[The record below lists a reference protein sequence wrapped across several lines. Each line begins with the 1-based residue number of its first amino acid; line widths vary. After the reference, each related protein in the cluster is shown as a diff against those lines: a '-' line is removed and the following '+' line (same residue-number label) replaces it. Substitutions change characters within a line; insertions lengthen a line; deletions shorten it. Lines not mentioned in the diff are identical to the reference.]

1 MQNRHY
7 GFSGPDA
14 PSVVQH
20 APFGYLYLGLVAAML
35 CMSTAVNAEED
46 PEGSLD
52 LFGDFRLRLEQD
64 WDSLQG
70 DGTKRDD
77 RLRLR
82 IRLRGGFE
90 YHIDSN
96 WSVKI
101 QARSGPDLSQQSPHV
116 TIHDFDGG
124 STGPYEFNL
133 DYWLVR
139 YRQGGFEAWA
149 GRNLPSYLHQDDLFI
164 FDNVTYAGA
173 GGSYTWDLDANSIYL
188 SFNVVALPVGMRD
201 FVGEAL
207 ISQLA
212 WQRRFGESVFSAGVG
227 YRMSNGDPDDPVGET
242 LLTGNSARDYREW
255 NLQLQYRT
263 ELFNRPLLLGVDV
276 MHNAADYDSAPADS
290 FTGFHRN
297 DVNGFVVEALL
308 GGKDPGDWQF
318 GYFYSNVDALA
329 SNSSYVQD
337 DWVRWGNANQ
347 VRATN
352 LRGSEFRVLYTW
364 RENFNVFARLFLV
377 DAVDLL
383 EPGDTTRETGNR
395 FRIEINWSF

>member
-1 MQNRHY
+1 M
-7 GFSGPDA
+7 
-14 PSVVQH
+14 VVSM
-20 APFGYLYLGLVAAML
+20 PGAAAANHE
-35 CMSTAVNAEED
+35 ST
-46 PEGSLD
+46 GQLD

-133 DYWLVR
+133 DYWYVG
-139 YRQGGFEAWA
+139 YRRGGFEAWA

-173 GGSYTWDLDANSIYL
+173 GGSYTWDLDANSIFL

-212 WQRRFGESVFSAGVG
+212 WQRRFGESVFSAGLG
-227 YRMSNGDPDDPVGET
+227 YRLSNGDPDDPAGET

-255 NLQLQYRT
+255 NLQIQYRT
-263 ELFNRPLLLGVDV
+263 ELFSRPLLLGVDV
-276 MHNAADYDSAPADS
+276 MHNAADYESASADS

-308 GGKDPGDWQF
+308 GGKEPGDWQF
-318 GYFYSNVDALA
+318 GYFYSNIDALA

-352 LRGSEFRVLYTW
+352 LRGSELRVLYTW

>member
-1 MQNRHY
+1 MKT
-7 GFSGPDA
+7 GLPGPLNAD
-14 PSVVQH
+14 VR
-20 APFGYLYLGLVAAML
+20 VAAGRGPARSLLVL
-35 CMSTAVNAEED
+35 CAVFLVISPAAVPAEDQLAE
-46 PEGSLD
+46 PLRV
-52 LFGDFRLRLEQD
+52 FGDFRLRLEQD

-70 DGTKRDD
+70 DGIKRDD

-82 IRLRGGFE
+82 IRLRGGVE
-90 YHIDSN
+90 YQFDPH
-96 WSVKI
+96 WSVKV

-139 YRQGGFEAWA
+139 YEKGGFEAWA

-173 GGSYTWDLDANSIYL
+173 GGSYTWDIDANSIYL
-188 SFNVVALPVGMRD
+188 SFNYVALPVGMRD
-201 FVGEAL
+201 FVGEAI

-212 WQRRFGESVFSAGVG
+212 WQRRFERGIFSAGIG
-227 YRMSNGDPDDPVGET
+227 YRLSNGDPDDPAGAT
-242 LLTGNSARDYREW
+242 LLTDNSARDYREW

-263 ELFNRPLLLGVDV
+263 EWLDQPLLLGVDV
-276 MHNAADYDSAPADS
+276 MHNAADYDNAPPDS
-290 FTGFHRN
+290 FTDFHRD
-297 DVNGFVVEALL
+297 DVNGYVAEVLL
-308 GGKDPGDWQF
+308 GGKEPGDWQF
-318 GYFYSNVDALA
+318 GYFYSNVEALA
-329 SNSSYVQD
+329 SNSSYIQD

-352 LRGSEFRVLYTW
+352 LRGSELRVLYTW
-364 RENFNVFARLFLV
+364 RENFNVFARLFFV

-383 EPGDTTRETGNR
+383 EPGDTTKETGNR
-395 FRIEINWSF
+395 FRIEFNWSF